1 LINQFW
7 NYKSAK
13 EGAET
18 ILYASLSSQLNGLSG
33 KYLED
38 SAIHTSSTISYNKY
52 NQDKLWNITWKLLT
66 KWTNGKSIDD
76 MRYKFLI

>member
-1 LINQFW
+1 L

-18 ILYASLSSQLNGLSG
+18 ILYASLSTQLNGLSG

-38 SAIHTSSTISYNKY
+38 SAIFTSSTISYNKY
-52 NQDKLWNITWKLLT
+52 NQDRLWNMTWKLLT
-66 KWTNGKSIDD
+66 KWTDAKSIDD
-76 MRYKFLI
+76 MI